1 MNQPPCGGWK
11 NIYNGNTQTEKGSFH
26 YEEAIMEKNRILSD
40 FIVLNRQRVDELE
53 ANLWQMEHRKSGARL
68 VWLERAEEN
77 KTFGIAFQTQPW
89 DDTGVFHILEHSVLC
104 GSERYPVK
112 EPFVELMKS
121 SLNTFLNAMTFPD
134 RTIYPVSSRNS
145 QDFMNLLR
153 VYMDAVLHPLLHSKP
168 EIFGQEGWHYE
179 LDEGGARSIKGVVF
193 NEMKG
198 AFSAPDALLER
209 EVTRLLFPDTCYR
222 FVAGGDP
229 EHIPELTYEAFA
241 AAHSRLYHP
250 SNAYI
255 FLDGSVDIAQVLSI
269 LDEEYLSAYD
279 RRPAPETIPL
289 QKPIEAGM
297 TTVSYELSPQE
308 SPEGRARLAD
318 GYVACTF
325 RDRETL
331 TALQALSDVLC
342 GDNQAPL
349 KRRLLESG
357 LARDVRLEICGGV
370 QQPWFTLEARD
381 IAENKADEVSAALR
395 EELERLS
402 REGLDHRRILAV
414 LDNLEF
420 EARQRDYG
428 QMPQGIMLGS
438 QVLESWLYGG
448 DPAANLSVGTLYD
461 GLREKCGAGYFEKLL
476 KRLVLENPHHCRV
489 LMLPSHT
496 IGQERQA
503 REAARLSA
511 IRSGW
516 SAEETAGIRQYQEA
530 LAAWQSTPDTP
541 KQLEAIPRLRLDQV
555 PAEPEKLPLA
565 EEASSHITLLRH
577 DLPTSGITYCNLYF
591 ALDDLMPDEL
601 TKASFMAKLF
611 GSLDTEK
618 YALADLSREM
628 RSLFGDIRFMIE
640 AYGQQNAPDRCR
652 MFLCVSCSVLDAKL
666 EKALSFLTELLTGQ
680 RWENS
685 DQVLAFLRQQ
695 RAAMA
700 EQMVMAGHNAAMS
713 RALACSTAE
722 GAVQEQ
728 VSGITFLRWLTELEQ
743 AFPAR
748 FPALAEDLKALSRR
762 VFCRARMTISVTA
775 GDKSSAGTTACF
787 LLDRLPEGSFRLP
800 CASSI
805 LPWGPR
811 REGIVIPSGV
821 SYAVLGGVFQKA
833 GRGAA
838 KVMGH
843 TVSLAHLWNTVR
855 VQGGA
860 YGTGMVLRDTGFA
873 GFFSYRD
880 PSAARTLDCYRASA
894 DFLRSI
900 GNVDLTGMITG
911 TVAESDPLLTPRV
924 KGKVSDALYW
934 RRISHEDRCRVRCE
948 MLSTV
953 PDDLV
958 SLADPVEEL
967 AARGSVCI
975 LGPRQKVDACA
986 GWLDNIMVL

>member
-1 MNQPPCGGWK
+1 
-11 NIYNGNTQTEKGSFH
+11 
-26 YEEAIMEKNRILSD
+26 MEKNSILSD
-40 FIVLNRQRVDELE
+40 FIVLNRQRIDELE
-53 ANLWQMEHRKSGARL
+53 ADLWQMEHQKSGARL

-179 LDEGGARSIKGVVF
+179 LDESGALSIKGVVF
-193 NEMKG
+193 SEMKG
-198 AFSAPDALLER
+198 AFSAPNALLER
-209 EVTRLLFPDTCYR
+209 EVTRLLFPDTCCR
-222 FVAGGDP
+222 FATGGDP

-255 FLDGSVDIAQVLSI
+255 FLDGSVDIAQILAI

-279 RRPAPETIPL
+279 RRPAPEAIPL
-289 QKPIEAGM
+289 QKPIEAGAS
-297 TTVSYELSPQE
+297 TIYYELSPQE

-318 GYVACTF
+318 GYAACTF

-402 REGLDHRRILAV
+402 QGGLDHRRILAV

-428 QMPQGIMLGS
+428 QTPQGIMLNL
-438 QVLESWLYGG
+438 QILESWLYGG
-448 DPAANLSVGTLYD
+448 DPAANLSVGTLFD
-461 GLREKCGAGYFEKLL
+461 SLREKCGAGYFEELL
-476 KRLVLENPHHCRV
+476 KRLMLENPHHCRV

-503 REAARLSA
+503 QEKARLSA
-511 IRSGW
+511 IQSGW
-516 SAEETAGIRQYQEA
+516 SVEQTAGIRRRQEA
-530 LAAWQSTPDTP
+530 IAAWQNTPDTP
-541 KQLEAIPRLRLDQV
+541 ERLETIPRLRLDQV

-565 EEASSHITLLRH
+565 EEVSSHITLLRH

-591 ALDDLMPDEL
+591 ALDDLTPDEL
-601 TKASFMAKLF
+601 SKASFMAQLF

-640 AYGQQNAPDRCR
+640 AYGQKNAPDLFRT
-652 MFLCVSCSVLDAKL
+652 FLCVSCSVLDAKL

-685 DQVLAFLRQQ
+685 AQVLAFLRQQ

-700 EQMVMAGHNAAMS
+700 EQTVMAGHNAAMS
-713 RALACSTAE
+713 RVLACS
-722 GAVQEQ
+722 
-728 VSGITFLRWLTELEQ
+728 
-743 AFPAR
+743 
-748 FPALAEDLKALSRR
+748 
-762 VFCRARMTISVTA
+762 TA
-775 GDKSSAGTTACF
+775 GDKSSAGTTAR
-787 LLDRLPEGSFRLP
+787 LLSDSLPEGSFVLP
-800 CASSI
+800 CTASI
-805 LPWGPR
+805 LPWESR

-821 SYAVLGGVFQKA
+821 SYAALGGVFQEA

-880 PSAARTLDCYRASA
+880 PSAARTMDCYRDSA
-894 DFLRSI
+894 GFLRGI
-900 GNVDLTGMITG
+900 GDMDLTGMITG
-911 TVAESDPLLTPRV
+911 TVAESDPLLTPRM

-934 RRISHEDRCRVRCE
+934 RRISHEDRCRVRRE
-948 MLSTV
+948 TLSTV
-953 PDDLV
+953 PDDLA

-975 LGPRQKVDACA
+975 LGSRQQVDACA

>member
-1 MNQPPCGGWK
+1 
-11 NIYNGNTQTEKGSFH
+11 
-26 YEEAIMEKNRILSD
+26 MEKNSILSD
-40 FIVLNRQRVDELE
+40 FIVLNRQRIGELE
-53 ANLWQMEHRKSGARL
+53 ADLWQMEHRKSGARL

-77 KTFGIAFQTQPW
+77 QTFGIAFQTQPW

-179 LDEGGARSIKGVVF
+179 LDEGGAHSIKGVVF

-198 AFSAPDALLER
+198 AFSAPDTLLER

-222 FVAGGDP
+222 FAAGGDP

-255 FLDGSVDIAQVLSI
+255 FLDGSVDIAQVLSV
-269 LDEEYLSAYD
+269 LDEEYLSACG
-279 RRPAPETIPL
+279 RRPAPEAIPL
-289 QKPIEAGM
+289 QEPIEAGM

-318 GYVACTF
+318 GYVACIF

-357 LARDVRLEICGGV
+357 LARDVRMEICGGV

-402 REGLDHRRILAV
+402 QEGLDHRRILAV

-428 QMPQGIMLGS
+428 QTPQGIMLYS

-448 DPAANLSVGTLYD
+448 DPAANLSVGTLFD
-461 GLREKCGAGYFEKLL
+461 GLREKCGAGYFEELL
-476 KRLVLENPHHCRV
+476 KRFVLENPHHCRV

-516 SAEETAGIRQYQEA
+516 SAGETAGIRQYQKA
-530 LAAWQSTPDTP
+530 IAAWQNTPDTP
-541 KQLEAIPRLRLDQV
+541 EQLAAIPRLRLDQV

-565 EEASSHITLLRH
+565 EENTAHITLLRH

-591 ALDDLMPDEL
+591 ALDDLTPGEL
-601 TKASFMAKLF
+601 SKASFMARLF

-640 AYGQQNAPDRCR
+640 AYGQKNAADRCR
-652 MFLCVSCSVLDAKL
+652 TFLCVSCRVLDAKL

-700 EQMVMAGHNAAMS
+700 EQLVMAGHNAAMS
-713 RALACSTAE
+713 RVLACSTAG

-728 VSGITFLRWLTELEQ
+728 VSGITFLRWLAELEQ
-743 AFPAR
+743 DFPVR

-762 VFCRARMTISVTA
+762 VFCRARMTVSVTA
-775 GDKSSAGTTACF
+775 GDKSSAGAAAR
-787 LLDRLPEGSFRLP
+787 LLSDSLPEGSFVLP
-800 CASSI
+800 CTASI
-805 LPWGPR
+805 LPWESR

-821 SYAVLGGVFQKA
+821 SYAALGGVFQEA
-833 GRGAA
+833 GQGAA

-894 DFLRSI
+894 DFLRGI
-900 GNVDLTGMITG
+900 GNMDLTGMITG
-911 TVAESDPLLTPRV
+911 TAAESDPLLTPRR

-934 RRISHEDRCRVRCE
+934 RQISHEDRCRVRCE

-975 LGPRQKVDACA
+975 LGPRQQVEACA
-986 GWLDNIMVL
+986 GWLENIVVL

>member
-1 MNQPPCGGWK
+1 
-11 NIYNGNTQTEKGSFH
+11 
-26 YEEAIMEKNRILSD
+26 MEKNSILSD
-40 FIVLNRQRVDELE
+40 FIVLNRQRIDELE
-53 ANLWQMEHRKSGARL
+53 ADLWQMEHRKSGARL
-68 VWLERAEEN
+68 VWLDRAEEN

-89 DDTGVFHILEHSVLC
+89 DNTGVFHILEHSVLC

-134 RTIYPVSSRNS
+134 KTIYPVSSRNS
-145 QDFMNLLR
+145 QDFINLLR

-179 LDEGGARSIKGVVF
+179 LDENNALSIKGVVF

-198 AFSAPDALLER
+198 AFSSPDTLLER
-209 EVTRLLFPDTCYR
+209 EVTRLLFPDTCCR

-269 LDEEYLSAYD
+269 LDEEYLSVYD
-279 RRPAPETIPL
+279 RRPAPEAIPL

-357 LARDVRLEICGGV
+357 LARDVHLEICGGV

-381 IAENKADEVSAALR
+381 IADNKADEVSAALR

-402 REGLDHRRILAV
+402 RESLDHRRILAV

-428 QMPQGIMLGS
+428 QTPQGIMLYS

-448 DPAANLSVGTLYD
+448 SPAANLSVGTLFD
-461 GLREKCGAGYFEKLL
+461 GLREKCEAGYFEELL
-476 KRLVLENPHHCRV
+476 KRLILENPHHCRV

-503 REAARLSA
+503 QEAARLSA
-511 IRSGW
+511 IQSGW
-516 SAEETAGIRQYQEA
+516 SAEETAAVRRCQESI
-530 LAAWQSTPDTP
+530 AAWQNAPDTP
-541 KQLEAIPRLRLDQV
+541 EQLETIPRLRLDQV

-565 EEASSHITLLRH
+565 EEVSSHITLLRH

-591 ALDDLMPDEL
+591 ALDDLTPDEL
-601 TKASFMAKLF
+601 SKVSFMAQLF

-618 YALADLSREM
+618 HALADLSREI
-628 RSLFGDIRFMIE
+628 RSLFGNIRFTIE
-640 AYGQQNAPDRCR
+640 AYGQQNAPARCR
-652 MFLCVSCSVLDAKL
+652 TFLCVSCSVLDAKL

-700 EQMVMAGHNAAMS
+700 EQMVMAGHSAAMS
-713 RALACSTAE
+713 RVLACSTAE

-728 VSGITFLRWLTELEQ
+728 ASGITFLRWLAELEQ
-743 AFPAR
+743 DFPAR

-762 VFCRARMTISVTA
+762 VFCRARVTISVTA
-775 GDKSSAGTTACF
+775 GNESSAGATAQMMS
-787 LLDRLPEGSFRLP
+787 DRLPEGNFLLP
-800 CASSI
+800 RTASI
-805 LPWGPR
+805 PPWKSR

-821 SYAVLGGVFQKA
+821 SYAVLGGVFPEA
-833 GRGAA
+833 GRGTA
-838 KVMGH
+838 KVMGR

-873 GFFSYRD
+873 GFYSYRD

-894 DFLRSI
+894 DFLRGI
-900 GNVDLTGMITG
+900 ADMDLTGMITG
-911 TVAESDPLLTPRV
+911 TVAESDPLLTPRM
-924 KGKVSDALYW
+924 KGKISDVLYW
-934 RRISHEDRCRVRCE
+934 RQISHEDRCRVRWE
-948 MLSTV
+948 MLSAA
-953 PDDLV
+953 PGDLAA
-958 SLADPVEEL
+958 LAGPVEEL
-967 AARGSVCI
+967 ASRGSVCI
-975 LGPRQKVDACA
+975 LGSRQQVDACA
-986 GWLDNIMVL
+986 GWLDKIMVL

>member
-11 NIYNGNTQTEKGSFH
+11 NIYNGDTQTEKGNY
-26 YEEAIMEKNRILSD
+26 YEEAIMEKNSILSD
-40 FIVLNRQRVDELE
+40 FIVLNRQRINELE
-53 ANLWQMEHRKSGARL
+53 ADLWQMEHQKSGARL

-77 KTFGIAFQTQPW
+77 KTFAIAFQTQPW

-179 LDEGGARSIKGVVF
+179 MDEDGALSIKGVVF

-198 AFSAPDALLER
+198 AFSAPDTLLER

-229 EHIPELTYEAFA
+229 EHIPELTYETFA

-255 FLDGSVDIAQVLSI
+255 FLDGRIDIAQILAI

-279 RRPAPETIPL
+279 RRPAPEAIPL

-297 TTVSYELSPQE
+297 ATISYELSPQE

-318 GYVACTF
+318 GYAACTF
-325 RDRETL
+325 RDSETL

-349 KRRLLESG
+349 KRRLLESS
-357 LARDVRLEICGGV
+357 LARDVRMEICGGV

-381 IAENKADEVSAALR
+381 IAENKADVVSAALW

-402 REGLDHRRILAV
+402 REGLDHHRILAV

-448 DPAANLSVGTLYD
+448 DPAANLSVGTLFD
-461 GLREKCGAGYFEKLL
+461 VLRKKCEAGYFEELL
-476 KRLVLENPHHCRV
+476 KGLILENPHHCRV
-489 LMLPSHT
+489 LMRPSHT

-503 REAARLSA
+503 QETARLSA
-511 IRSGW
+511 IQSGW
-516 SAEETAGIRQYQEA
+516 SAEEAVGIRRFQEVIA
-530 LAAWQSTPDTP
+530 VWQNTPDTP
-541 KQLEAIPRLRLDQV
+541 EQLAAIPRLHLDQV
-555 PAEPEKLPLA
+555 PTEPEKLPLS
-565 EEASSHITLLRH
+565 EETTAHMTLLRH

-591 ALDDLMPDEL
+591 SLDDLTPNEL
-601 TKASFMAKLF
+601 TKAAFMAQLF
-611 GSLDTEK
+611 GHLDTER
-618 YALADLSREM
+618 YALADLSQEM
-628 RSLFGDIRFMIE
+628 RSLFGDIRFIIE
-640 AYGQQNAPDRCR
+640 AYGPQNAPDRCR
-652 MFLCVSCSVLDAKL
+652 TFLCVSCSALDAKL

-680 RWENS
+680 QWENS
-685 DQVLAFLRQQ
+685 EQMLVFLRQH

-713 RALACSTAE
+713 RVLACSTAE

-728 VSGITFLRWLTELEQ
+728 ASGITFLRWLTELEQ
-743 AFPAR
+743 DFPAR
-748 FPALAEDLKALSRR
+748 FTALAEDLKALSRR
-762 VFCRARMTISVTA
+762 VFCCVRMTISVTA
-775 GDKSSAGTTACF
+775 GDKSSAETAAR
-787 LLDRLPEGSFRLP
+787 LLSSSLPEGSFVLP
-800 CASSI
+800 CAASI
-805 LPWGPR
+805 LPWEPR

-821 SYAVLGGVFQKA
+821 SYAALGGLFQEA

-838 KVMGH
+838 KVMSH

-880 PSAARTLDCYRASA
+880 PSAARTIDCYRASA
-894 DFLRSI
+894 DFLRGI
-900 GNVDLTGMITG
+900 GDMDLTGMITG
-911 TVAESDPLLTPRV
+911 TVAESDPLLTPRM

-934 RRISHEDRCRVRCE
+934 RRISHEDRCRVRRE

-953 PDDLV
+953 PDDLA
-958 SLADPVEEL
+958 SLADLVEEL
-967 AARGSVCI
+967 AVRGSVCI
-975 LGPRQKVDACA
+975 LGSQQQVDACA

>member
-1 MNQPPCGGWK
+1 
-11 NIYNGNTQTEKGSFH
+11 
-26 YEEAIMEKNRILSD
+26 MEKNSIFSD
-40 FIVLNRQRVDELE
+40 FIVLSRQRIDELE
-53 ANLWQMEHRKSGARL
+53 ADLWQMEHRKSGARL

-222 FVAGGDP
+222 FAAGGDP

-269 LDEEYLSAYD
+269 LDEEYLSVYD
-279 RRPAPETIPL
+279 RRPAPEAIPL

-357 LARDVRLEICGGV
+357 LAKDVRLEICGGV

-402 REGLDHRRILAV
+402 QEGLDHRRILAV
-414 LDNLEF
+414 LDKLEF

-428 QMPQGIMLGS
+428 QTPQGLVLGF

-461 GLREKCGAGYFEKLL
+461 GLREKCGEGYFEKLL

-775 GDKSSAGTTACF
+775 GDKSSAGTTAR
-787 LLDRLPEGSFRLP
+787 LLSDRLPEGSFRLP

-900 GNVDLTGMITG
+900 GNMDLTGMITG